1 MASNVPA
8 PDEPVGDETGSSTGD
23 DTKDRPDSDGSSTME
38 SFDEAARAYDK
49 AFAGTAAGEKI
60 RGTNAADR
68 IDGHGGN
75 DTLVGR
81 GGDDALYGGLGD
93 DKLLGGTGSDFLDGS
108 KGADK
113 LYGDF
118 GIDKLY
124 GDAGDDLLKGGD
136 GDDWIDGGSG
146 SDRLYGD
153 AGADT
158 FVFDI
163 ADLDGLDTIY
173 DFNAAEGDRILVKGL
188 GANSNASF
196 EFVTS
201 GSNTYLEMHDDGGVT
216 QIARIKGVGVDDL
229 AMSSAE
235 LGLIWA

>member
-136 GDDWIDGGSG
+136 GDDWISSFRVDRRGRSRAPGRVPHRTPMPVCTTGALPEIEAVIAKHPPSG
-146 SDRLYGD
+146 ALHV
-153 AGADT
+153 AHVTGA
-158 FVFDI
+158 
-163 ADLDGLDTIY
+163 
-173 DFNAAEGDRILVKGL
+173 
-188 GANSNASF
+188 
-196 EFVTS
+196 
-201 GSNTYLEMHDDGGVT
+201 SNT
-216 QIARIKGVGVDDL
+216 
-229 AMSSAE
+229 
-235 LGLIWA
+235 